1 MAHRCHDCSTD
12 ATSGVDRRGFLGLSL
27 GAGLASLVGGGA
39 ASLAARAAFGQEAPT
54 LKPATAD
61 HCIILWMEGGPS
73 HIDTFDPKPGRAT
86 GGPWKPVKTPI
97 AGVHFAEHLPLVAAQ
112 AKRLAVIRGM
122 TSREGD
128 HRRGR
133 YFVHTGYPPVTTAAH
148 PSLGAIVAHHRGDQ
162 SFDLPHF
169 ISVSGASVGGGYLG
183 PAAAP
188 FVVPNVT
195 EQGATIQNLAAPVPD
210 ARLER
215 RLKLLEDLEREFAEK
230 RAEDPVAAHEVMY
243 EKAVKMMR
251 SPLIEAFDLSKE
263 PEELKARYGMRKRE
277 AAAGMMDTPMNPQ
290 QQRQMARAGG
300 FGMGCL
306 MARRLIERGVKV
318 VEVGLRG
325 WDTHDDN
332 FNRVQGL
339 CDQLDPAFATLLED
353 LEQKGLLAR
362 TVVVWMGEFGR
373 TPTINPRGG
382 RDHYPKAWSAVLAG
396 GGVRGG
402 QVVGATDRDGVEV
415 AENPVKVPD
424 LMGALLTAFAID
436 PNRKYHAGLRPMSL
450 VDKDHKPVP
459 GLFA

>member
-1 MAHRCHDCSTD
+1 MPDRCTDCPPAGPD
-12 ATSGVDRRGFLGLSL
+12 AVDRRGFLGLSL
-27 GAGLASLVGGGA
+27 GAGLASLLGGGA
-39 ASLAARAAFGQEAPT
+39 ATSLAARTALAQDAPV

-73 HIDTFDPKPGRAT
+73 HIDTFDPKPGRDT
-86 GGPWKPVKTPI
+86 GGPYKPVKTPI
-97 AGVHFAEHLPLVAAQ
+97 AGVHFGEHLPLLAAQ

-133 YFVHTGYPPVTTAAH
+133 YFVHTGFPPVTTASH
-148 PSLGAIVAHHRGDQ
+148 PSLGAIVAHHRGDPG
-162 SFDLPHF
+162 FDLPHF

-183 PAAAP
+183 PAVAP

-195 EQGATIQNLAAPVPD
+195 EQGATIQNLAAPVSD

-215 RLKLLEDLEREFAEK
+215 RLKLLDDLEREFAEK

-263 PEELKARYGMRKRE
+263 PEALKARYGMRKRE
-277 AAAGMMDTPMNPQ
+277 ATEGGAMDMNPQ
-290 QQRQMARAGG
+290 QQRQMARAGS

-306 MARRLIERGVKV
+306 MARRLVERGVKV
-318 VEVGLRG
+318 VEVSLRG
-325 WDTHDDN
+325 WDTHEDN
-332 FNRVQGL
+332 FARVAGL
-339 CDQLDPAFATLLED
+339 CDQLDPGFATLLED
-353 LEQKGLLAR
+353 LEQRGLLQR
-362 TVVVWMGEFGR
+362 TLVIWMGEFGR

-402 QVVGATDRDGVEV
+402 QVIGATDKDGVEV
-415 AENPVKVPD
+415 AEHPVKVPD
-424 LMGALLTAFAID
+424 LMGTLCTAFAID
-436 PNRKYHAGLRPMSL
+436 PNRKYHAGLRPMTL
-450 VDKDHKPVP
+450 VDKEHKPVA